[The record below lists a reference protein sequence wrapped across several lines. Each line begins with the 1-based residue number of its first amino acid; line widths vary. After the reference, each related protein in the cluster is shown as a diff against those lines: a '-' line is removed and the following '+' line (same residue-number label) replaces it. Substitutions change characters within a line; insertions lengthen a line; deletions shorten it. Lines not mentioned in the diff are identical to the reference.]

1 MPAPARAKT
10 AHWAPKGPKTRPFR
24 HGVRTDADAEAPL
37 SRGTVIADRYR
48 IEGMIGQGGMGR
60 VYAATHLQQGHRV
73 ALKLLRTKRSEREQA
88 ARLRQEAKAASRI
101 GHRAIVSVLDFDTT
115 PDGLVYLAMEL
126 LTGESFEDWL
136 ERPGRM
142 LDGVRW
148 LAEAARG
155 LDAAHKAGIVHRD
168 VKPDNV
174 FLHHLPD
181 GKVQPKLLDFGL
193 AKATA
198 TDLTQV
204 ETQAGTLLGTPYYLA
219 PERALG
225 RPLDPRADLYSLGV
239 MLYETLTGNVPFVDD
254 SFMGILARHIKSQP
268 LDPRQAAPDRAL
280 PEDLCL
286 LAMTLLAKD
295 PTDRPASG
303 GAVAALLDRVIDGQA
318 DVLAKILSGPR
329 DVAGPGD
336 ETTNLDVIA
345 ERPTT
350 APDPSASGSGHRPA
364 IDTSAATVAPDLPLP
379 PTSATPADSMTWRKP
394 TQLAGSD
401 APVVVATS
409 TGTVLATPGTPVA
422 TSTGTVLATPG
433 VARALLPSPGGPGDP
448 AELPG
453 DAAVPVSSEQSLEAS
468 LELAPPLIAP
478 AAPRSNRGWVIAGGG
493 LAAAVIGGAIAF
505 AFVGPSAESSDPPTE
520 AVEADPGPAPVGTPA
535 PTQEKAASPSV
546 TPSPAPPT
554 PKEGDR
560 AEPAAKAEAPADAD
574 ADADAGEP
582 GPDDAKTAGATEPPR
597 SATTAKKR
605 KTPRRN
611 KGNDDDGGQ
620 KAGKLPLPL
629 KEIDY

>member
-24 HGVRTDADAEAPL
+24 HGVRTDADADAEQPL
-37 SRGTVIADRYR
+37 RRGTVIADRYR

-60 VYAATHLQQGHRV
+60 VYAATHLQEGHRV

-115 PDGLVYLAMEL
+115 PDGLSYLAMEL

-155 LDAAHKAGIVHRD
+155 LDAAHEAGIVHRD

-181 GKVQPKLLDFGL
+181 GTVQPKLLDFGL

-295 PTDRPASG
+295 PSDRPASG
-303 GAVAALLDRVIDGQA
+303 GAVAALLDRVIDSEA
-318 DVLAKILSGPR
+318 DALAKILSGPR
-329 DVAGPGD
+329 DVAGPSD

-350 APDPSASGSGHRPA
+350 APDPSASGSGPRPA

-379 PTSATPADSMTWRKP
+379 PTSATPADSMMWRKP

-401 APVVVATS
+401 GAVATS
-409 TGTVLATPGTPVA
+409 TGTVLATPGTPVT

-433 VARALLPSPGGPGDP
+433 VG
-448 AELPG
+448 
-453 DAAVPVSSEQSLEAS
+453 VSSERSLEAS
-468 LELAPPLIAP
+468 SEELAPPVLAPGLAP
-478 AAPRSNRGWVIAGGG
+478 AAPRSNRVWVIAGGG

-505 AFVGPSAESSDPPTE
+505 AFVGRSEESSDPTTD
-520 AVEADPGPAPVGTPA
+520 AVEADPGPAPVGKPA
-535 PTQEKAASPSV
+535 PTAQEPAPPSATKAL
-546 TPSPAPPT
+546 SPAPPA
-554 PKEGDR
+554 PEKGAE
-560 AEPAAKAEAPADAD
+560 AEPGAKPEPPVDAD

-597 SATTAKKR
+597 STPTAKKR
-605 KTPRRN
+605 KAPRRN

-629 KEIDY
+629 KDI

>member
-24 HGVRTDADAEAPL
+24 HGVRTDADADTEQPL
-37 SRGTVIADRYR
+37 QRGTVIAERYR

-60 VYAATHLQQGHRV
+60 VYAATHVQEGHRV

-115 PDGLVYLAMEL
+115 PDGLSYLAMEL

-181 GKVQPKLLDFGL
+181 GTVQPKLLDFGL

-286 LAMTLLAKD
+286 LVMALLAKD
-295 PTDRPASG
+295 PGDRPASG
-303 GAVAALLDRVIDGQA
+303 GAVAALLDRVIDSQA
-318 DVLAKILSGPR
+318 DALAKILSGPR

-345 ERPTT
+345 QRPTA

-401 APVVVATS
+401 GAVATS
-409 TGTVLATPGTPVA
+409 TGTVLATPGTPVT

-433 VARALLPSPGGPGDP
+433 VARALLPSAGSPGDP
-448 AELPG
+448 AELSG
-453 DAAVPVSSEQSLEAS
+453 EGGVGVSSERSVEASEAS
-468 LELAPPLIAP
+468 LEELALPVLAP
-478 AAPRSNRGWVIAGGG
+478 APRSNRVWVIAGGG

-505 AFVGPSAESSDPPTE
+505 AFVGPSEESSDPPTE
-520 AVEADPGPAPVGTPA
+520 AVEADPGPAPVGKPA
-535 PTQEKAASPSV
+535 PTDEE
-546 TPSPAPPT
+546 PAPPPTSPT
-554 PKEGDR
+554 PEKGAE
-560 AEPAAKAEAPADAD
+560 AEPGAKAEPPADAD
-574 ADADAGEP
+574 ADVDAGAGEP

-597 SATTAKKR
+597 STPTAKKR
-605 KTPRRN
+605 KAPRRN

-629 KEIDY
+629 KDI